1 MTVADLLPRLP
12 LTYEEGRT
20 YGLVFDA
27 ALAQRLAEVQA
38 EHPSQFVAQPVPL
51 VDGRYLL
58 CGDLL
63 SEVPNGLYGVGF
75 SHLDA
80 SRFDEIEVIPW
91 ADAVALLPP
100 PPPLPT

>member
-12 LTYEEGRT
+12 LSYDEGRQ
-20 YGLVFDA
+20 YGLVFGA

-38 EHPSQFVAQPVPL
+38 EHPTQFVAKPAPL
-51 VDGRYLL
+51 TDGRFLL

-75 SHLDA
+75 QHLDA
-80 SRFDEIEVIPW
+80 GRFDEIEVMAW

-100 PPPLPT
+100 PTPLA

>member
-1 MTVADLLPRLP
+1 MTVAELLPRLP

-27 ALAQRLAEVQA
+27 ALAERLAEVQA
-38 EHPSQFVAQPVPL
+38 EHPSQFVAQPLPL

-80 SRFDEIEVIPW
+80 SRFDEIAVMPW
-91 ADAVALLPP
+91 ADAVALLPLP
-100 PPPLPT
+100 PSP